1 MKKISNLLMLTV
13 VAVGFSQEEA
23 QESQELVSAVTK
35 KHELKVGAI
44 KMIAGTIFEGT
55 YEYVHSK
62 DFSYG
67 SSILVNLDKGSSYG
81 EHFSITP
88 FGRFY
93 FQESKEYGANGFFV
107 EGFGKYVSGKVYVN
121 TTSYDSF
128 GYYVYN
134 EEIKNFSAGALGVAL
149 GKKWINNSGFVLE
162 LLGGA
167 GRTLGGNDITP
178 DFVFRGDLNI
188 GYRF

>member
-1 MKKISNLLMLTV
+1 MLVTV
-13 VAVGFSQEEA
+13 VLGFSQEAE
-23 QESQELVSAVTK
+23 QETVSAISK
-35 KHELKVGAI
+35 KHEVKFGAI
-44 KMIAGTIFEGT
+44 KMLAGTIFEGT

-67 SSILVNLDKGSSYG
+67 SSILVNLDKDSNYG
-81 EHFSITP
+81 ENFSVTP

-107 EGFGKYVSGKVYVN
+107 EGFGKYVAGKTYQNVN
-121 TTSYDSF
+121 SYDQYGNYS
-128 GYYVYN
+128 YTEVN
-134 EEIKNFSAGALGVAL
+134 KKFSAGSLGIAL
-149 GKKWINNSGFVLE
+149 GKKWINNTGFVLE
-162 LLGGA
+162 ILGGV
-167 GRTLGGNDITP
+167 GRTIGGNDITP